1 MNIQKINE
9 FIYTL
14 HGMAE
19 CETPSSSNSGQYLGK
34 FVEDNNEALKNI
46 IKSMATTREA
56 RKIVKETLK
65 ESKKEASRYTNGYD
79 IYAQLNENKYLTGLA
94 LRVFVLQ
101 DTGNKEIADTILSAI
116 KENGILKDYFDF
128 GATGKDGI
136 ANSIVK
142 ANGVQVESIIHPS
155 VKENVINDIKDN
167 LLQEAKLEKGGY
179 DVFNNDLSD
188 EETEEKFLV
197 GESDITIDRD
207 LEL

>member
-1 MNIQKINE
+1 MAKNKKNGKKTSQKKIE
-9 FIYTL
+9 ETKVETTEVVE
-14 HGMAE
+14 AE
-19 CETPSSSNSGQYLGK
+19 ETQ
-34 FVEDNNEALKNI
+34 VE
-46 IKSMATTREA
+46 
-56 RKIVKETLK
+56 ETKVEEVK